1 MAEHFDQYAKTYD
14 EELAK
19 SLAASGEGRDYF
31 AAGRVAWLAKC
42 LGRLGISTAHVFD
55 FGCGDGFTTPML
67 ARELGATSAIGSDVS
82 ESSIAQAREKYAADG
97 VRYEPLGSYTP
108 AGDVD
113 VAYCNGVFHH
123 IVPAERDAAVAI
135 VRDSLRPGGVFA
147 LWENNPWNPA
157 TRYVMSRCA
166 FDEDAITLT
175 PPETRRLLER
185 NGFEIVRTDYRF
197 IFPRALR
204 VLRGLENLLYRTP
217 LGTQY
222 QVLGRKSS

>member
-1 MAEHFDQYAKTYD
+1 MAQQFDQYTTTYE

-19 SLAASGEGRDYF
+19 SLSASGESRDYF

-42 LGRLGISTAHVFD
+42 LDKLEVKANHVLD
-55 FGCGDGFTTPML
+55 FGCGDGLTTPML
-67 ARELGATSAIGSDVS
+67 LSGLGATSAVGTDVS
-82 ESSIAQAREKYAADG
+82 EGTIAEALKRHAVDG
-97 VRYEPLGSYTP
+97 VSYAPLSTYKP
-108 AGDVD
+108 AGNID

-123 IVPAERDAAVAI
+123 IAPAERDEAVSI
-135 VRDSLRPGGVFA
+135 VRDSLRPGGLFA

-175 PPETRRLLER
+175 PPEARRLVVK

-204 VLRGLENLLYRTP
+204 FMRWFENLVYFTP

-222 QVLGRKSS
+222 MVLAQKI

>member
-1 MAEHFDQYAKTYD
+1 MTKQFDKYSTTYE

-19 SLAASGEGRDYF
+19 SLSASGEGRDFF

-42 LGRLGISTAHVFD
+42 LHKLEVKPERVLD
-55 FGCGDGFTTPML
+55 YGCGDGLTTPML
-67 ARELGATSAIGSDVS
+67 RTELGATTAIGADVS
-82 ESSIAQAREKYAADG
+82 TETIGEAVKKYATDG
-97 VRYEPLGSYTP
+97 VSYAVLSEFVP
-108 AGDVD
+108 AGNID

-123 IVPAERDAAVAI
+123 IVPDERNEAVSI
-135 VRDSLRPGGVFA
+135 VRDSLRPGGLFA

-175 PPETRRLLER
+175 PPEARRLLAK

-204 VLRGLENLLYRTP
+204 MLRPLENLVYRAP

-222 QVLGRKSS
+222 QVLAQKI

>member
-1 MAEHFDQYAKTYD
+1 MPEQFDEYATSYD
-14 EELAK
+14 QELAK
-19 SLAASGEGRDYF
+19 SLSASGEGRDYF
-31 AAGRVAWLAKC
+31 AAGRVAWLAGC
-42 LGRLGISTAHVFD
+42 LHKLEVQAHRVFD

-67 ARELGATSAIGSDVS
+67 MKSLGATSAVGADVS
-82 ESSIAQAREKYAADG
+82 AGSIDEARKKYASDSVA
-97 VRYEPLGSYTP
+97 YSTLAAYSP

-123 IVPAERDAAVAI
+123 IPLDERDHAVGI
-135 VRDSLRPGGVFA
+135 VRGSLRPGGLFA

-175 PPETRRLLER
+175 PPETRRLLEK

-204 VLRGLENLLYRTP
+204 FLRPLENLVFRAP

-222 QVLGRKSS
+222 QVLAQKR